1 MPLAQ
6 SLRLDTEAGVG
17 IEHDE
22 VGVTP
27 GRDPPFAGEPREPGG
42 SFGAPAS
49 EIAQI
54 PAAVACPGPRGGEP
68 QLERRDAAP
77 CPREIARVEA
87 FELGGRG
94 RMVARH
100 QVERPVGEA
109 LPQTLSVAPL
119 TDRRGAF
126 PGRGAVQDLLRGE
139 GQIVRARLGRDWEAG
154 IPGPP
159 EALQRV
165 GRRDMHNVEGAARL
179 ATEVEHQLDGLELG
193 GLRA

>member
-17 IEHDE
+17 IDHDE
-22 VGVTP
+22 VGVAP

-49 EIAQI
+49 EIAQT
-54 PAAVACPGPRGGEP
+54 PAAVARPGPRGGEP
-68 QLERRDAAP
+68 HLERRDAAP
-77 CPREIARVEA
+77 RPHEVARVEA

-100 QVERPVGEA
+100 QVERPVSEA

-119 TDRRGAF
+119 TDRDRKSTRLNSSHGYISY
-126 PGRGAVQDLLRGE
+126 AVFCL
-139 GQIVRARLGRDWEAG
+139 
-154 IPGPP
+154 
-159 EALQRV
+159 
-165 GRRDMHNVEGAARL
+165 
-179 ATEVEHQLDGLELG
+179 
-193 GLRA
+193 

>member
-1 MPLAQ
+1 MPLVQ
-6 SLRLDTEAGVG
+6 PVRDDCERTLE

-22 VGVTP
+22 VGVAP
-27 GRDPPFAGEPREPGG
+27 GRDPPFVGEPREPGG

-68 QLERRDAAP
+68 HLERRDAAP
-77 CPREIARVEA
+77 RPHEISRVEA

-109 LPQTLSVAPL
+109 LPQTRSEEHTSELQSQSNLVC
-119 TDRRGAF
+119 R
-126 PGRGAVQDLLRGE
+126 LL
-139 GQIVRARLGRDWEAG
+139 
-154 IPGPP
+154 
-159 EALQRV
+159 
-165 GRRDMHNVEGAARL
+165 
-179 ATEVEHQLDGLELG
+179 LEKKKHYP
-193 GLRA
+193 RYHVSYA